1 MFLKWSNSKVI
12 QSFKSIKPIYRF
24 ESELA
29 WVEENWDKKVI
40 KFCFIIFWGI
50 LLILCWYQER
60 SQTECDS
67 WTTHQGRRCLPCSAR
82 NWPQETKAQIIFP
95 LPGSKTTDWITK
107 SWCDTTIAPAPHHRH
122 TTIVSPK
129 TTHFL
134 TLNPNILSN
143 WVIGAQL

>member
-1 MFLKWSNSKVI
+1 MFHEWSNCKVI

-24 ESELA
+24 ESELT

-40 KFCFIIFWGI
+40 KFCFIVSFLWGI
-50 LLILCWYQER
+50 LLVLCWYQEWG
-60 SQTECDS
+60 SQTNSDS
-67 WTTHQGRRCLPCSAR
+67 STTHQGRRCLPDSAR

-95 LPGSKTTDWITK
+95 LPDSKTTDWITK
-107 SWCDTTIAPAPHHRH
+107 SWCYTTALTQNHCF
-122 TTIVSPK
+122 TQ

-134 TLNPNILSN
+134 TLNPSILSN